1 MYKSKYSDDNEE
13 ENFEEEYLEDEYEQS
28 NIKQDFWDPKT
39 KNTKAPLQNNKT
51 TTNVPAKTSQSQI
64 S

>member
-39 KNTKAPLQNNKT
+39 KNTKAPL
-51 TTNVPAKTSQSQI
+51 
-64 S
+64 